1 MIYYKEECY
10 KVIGAAMQVYNTLGA
25 GFLEAVY
32 QEALEIELSKRDIP
46 FEREKELTITYDG
59 IQLQQTYR
67 ADFVCYDKMIVE
79 LKAVSELDDAH
90 RAQVHNYLK
99 ATGYKLGLL
108 INFCDPDELKY
119 ERIVY

>member
-108 INFCDPDELKY
+108 INFCNPDELKY